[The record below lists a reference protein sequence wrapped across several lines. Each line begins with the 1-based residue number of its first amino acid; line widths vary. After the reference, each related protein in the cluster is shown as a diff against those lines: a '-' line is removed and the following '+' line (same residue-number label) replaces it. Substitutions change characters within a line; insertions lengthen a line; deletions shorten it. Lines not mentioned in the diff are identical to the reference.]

1 MSEKKKKDKET
12 GKIIFKRD
20 ISGVERRSGR
30 DVREGYEQSGVERRR
45 QRDEQSGVERR
56 TTEKKKKKDK

>member
-12 GKIIFKRD
+12 GKIIIKRD

-30 DVREGYEQSGVERRR
+30 DVREGYEQSGVERRVET
-45 QRDEQSGVERR
+45 DEQSGVERR
-56 TTEKKKKKDK
+56 TPKDKKKEEK